1 MKRMMKKKGISP
13 VLASIILLAV
23 TVAVGVGV
31 ASYVFGLFGSYTEAA
46 AVSASGSPTL
56 RAVDTTFNVTL
67 VNSGAQSDSVL
78 SVSTVVDGV
87 RYNAVIDSGTA
98 VNGGGGTLD
107 LDSTFTGPTLTSGAS
122 YQVRVSFQ
130 SGSQLSLQSIAS

>member
-56 RAVDTTFNVTL
+56 NSPPQAFIVTL

-78 SVSTVVDGV
+78 SVSTVVNGT
-87 RYNAVIDSGTA
+87 RYNAVINSATA
-98 VNGGGGTLD
+98 VNGGGGALD
-107 LDSTFTGPTLTSGAS
+107 LDVTFSGATFVSGSS

>member
-1 MKRMMKKKGISP
+1 MYKMRKKGISP

-46 AVSASGSPTL
+46 AVKISGSPSLNNPATY
-56 RAVDTTFNVTL
+56 FNTTL

-78 SVSTVVDGV
+78 TVETVVDGT
-87 RYNAVIDSGTA
+87 RYQATITSASAVS
-98 VNGGGGTLD
+98 GGGGTLA
-107 LDSTFTGPTLTSGAS
+107 LEATFAGVTFNSGTA
-122 YQVRVSFQ
+122 YQMRISFN
-130 SGSQLSLQSIAS
+130 SGSQLSVQAIAN

>member
-1 MKRMMKKKGISP
+1 MNKMAKKGVSP

-46 AVSASGSPTL
+46 AVRASGSPVLNNPPT
-56 RAVDTTFNVTL
+56 AFNVTL

-78 SVSTVVDGV
+78 SVSTTVNGT
-87 RYNAVIDSGTA
+87 RYAANIDSVLA
-98 VNGGGGTLD
+98 VPGGGGELD
-107 LDSTFTGPTLTSGAS
+107 LMATFAGVPFVSGTQ
-122 YQVRVSFQ
+122 YQVRIAFT
-130 SGSQLSLQSIAS
+130 SGSQISLQAIAA

>member
-1 MKRMMKKKGISP
+1 MKKIMKKKGISP

-56 RAVDTTFNVTL
+56 NSPATTFNVTL

-78 SVSTVVDGV
+78 SISTVVNGT
-87 RYNAVIDSGTA
+87 RYSAVIDSAIA
-98 VNGGGGTLD
+98 VAGGGGSLD
-107 LDSTFTGPTLTSGAS
+107 LDSTFAGAAFVSGSS
-122 YQVRVSFQ
+122 YQVRISFQ